1 MKLAGQNCPHTRL
14 QKNVEIAYKSKV
26 HITRSDTTTITRDS
40 VVCCARQ
47 GLHKPSTQNPCKACM
62 LPCKTLAGAL
72 SSRTQRGC
80 VYALHSV
87 KCGFYFDSFHVFTG
101 PIQHARTFCGQQQQ
115 LVPGGTQTLYSSSSK
130 ISSSLRYLPTYPLS
144 RFHLPRRATYW
155 YVTGMAWVNPNIKAN
170 SHGTS
175 LTRDQVEECADI
187 GKQSLLTS
195 VNSHSD
201 HTQFTLHVI

>member
-1 MKLAGQNCPHTRL
+1 MPDHLTKAGVKLAGQNCPHTRL

-87 KCGFYFDSFHVFTG
+87 KCGFYFEASMFLPAPSSMHVLAVGNNSNWYQEAHKHST
-101 PIQHARTFCGQQQQ
+101 P
-115 LVPGGTQTLYSSSSK
+115 PPPKS
-130 ISSSLRYLPTYPLS
+130 PL
-144 RFHLPRRATYW
+144 H
-155 YVTGMAWVNPNIKAN
+155 
-170 SHGTS
+170 
-175 LTRDQVEECADI
+175 
-187 GKQSLLTS
+187 
-195 VNSHSD
+195 
-201 HTQFTLHVI
+201 